1 MELDS
6 LVKKNT
12 SDIGRLVELVGTLT
26 ADMREYIVK
35 QEVLRSTVDR
45 LSNSLDKYSDTTK
58 KQDIKLVLLD
68 GINRNVEKLK
78 VSSDEFAKSFDRMD
92 EIARLRN
99 SVMDSL
105 GTHWWK
111 ILIICMP
118 IAAALFEAGV
128 YLRNLPVIK

>member
-78 VSSDEFAKSFDRMD
+78 VSSDEFAKRFDRMD

-105 GTHWWK
+105 GKHWWK
-111 ILIICMP
+111 ILIIFMP